1 MWLLL
6 AGHVN
11 HEQLN
16 RGLMQI
22 IYQAHTQL
30 CEVFDP
36 QDAHSSNIHV
46 SNPIEVRKSIWLW
59 VHMLPSP
66 NKTYFEVSKN
76 TKKNYMYISLI
87 YVR

>member
-22 IYQAHTQL
+22 IYQAHTGL

-46 SNPIEVRKSIWLW
+46 SNPIEVRKSIWSW
-59 VHMLPSP
+59 VHICFHHQIKHILKCP
-66 NKTYFEVSKN
+66 KIQ
-76 TKKNYMYISLI
+76 KKNMYISLI